1 MKEWKYL
8 VHFLYVFFY
17 EHIFYKHICTRK
29 IQYYEKKENKRMFIN
44 TNLMKEGT
52 MQVPS

>member
-8 VHFLYVFFY
+8 IHFLYVFFMSIY
-17 EHIFYKHICTRK
+17 FTNYIYAQEKFNII
-29 IQYYEKKENKRMFIN
+29 KKENKRMLIN

>member
-8 VHFLYVFFY
+8 VHFRYVFLY
-17 EHIFYKHICTRK
+17 ELIFYKLYIYVQEKFNIMKNK
-29 IQYYEKKENKRMFIN
+29 I
-44 TNLMKEGT
+44 LMKEGT

>member
-17 EHIFYKHICTRK
+17 EHIY
-29 IQYYEKKENKRMFIN
+29 FIN
-44 TNLMKEGT
+44 YIYVQEKFNIMKNKILTKEGT

>member
-8 VHFLYVFFY
+8 VHFRYVFFY
-17 EHIFYKHICTRK
+17 EHIFYKLYVYVQEKFNIMKNK
-29 IQYYEKKENKRMFIN
+29 I
-44 TNLMKEGT
+44 LMKEGT

>member
-17 EHIFYKHICTRK
+17 EHIFYELYIYVQEKFNITKNK
-29 IQYYEKKENKRMFIN
+29 I
-44 TNLMKEGT
+44 LMKEGT

>member
-8 VHFLYVFFY
+8 VHFWYVFFY
-17 EHIFYKHICTRK
+17 EHIFSKLYIYICKK
-29 IQYYEKKENKRMFIN
+29 INIMNNKI
-44 TNLMKEGT
+44 LLKEGT